1 MKLKITLLLLIPL
14 FTFSQVNLP
23 SIPQPTQFQHYG
35 NQGLGNPNNINVVPN
50 PMNIFNGTDETQK
63 RQQLENEKLI
73 REANQFEKQK
83 EIQMR
88 EIYADINQAKS
99 NINYNLPSYSSLS
112 GTSYYYE
119 VYDRLIKL
127 DTNSISV
134 KDINFQIEN
143 AYYENKQDKAQF
155 DQIIKNS
162 GDFILA
168 KMKELNYNLQS
179 NSAKNFMLFQ
189 FFSETMQLKS
199 NGLKHTAF
207 QYDFD
212 DYMGVK
218 DYSKMFVSKLLATKT
233 GQCHS
238 MPLLYLILAEQIN
251 AEAFLAFSPNHSYIR
266 FKDDDGKWY
275 SIELTNG
282 MFSTTSYILQSGYIK
297 SEALQNK
304 IYMQN
309 LSKKELLSQFY
320 VDLANGYV
328 HKFGYDEFV
337 QKLITK
343 ALELYPNSISANM
356 IQSNLDTV
364 RFEYVMHQ
372 LGINPRKKEEL
383 QNIRSFPQAVALL
396 NKVNQQYNF
405 MDNLGYEHMPDE
417 AYQNW
422 LQSMKEQ
429 KHIQDNEAI
438 RKQFKGLVIKKSL
451 KN

>member
-1 MKLKITLLLLIPL
+1 M
-14 FTFSQVNLP
+14 
-23 SIPQPTQFQHYG
+23 
-35 NQGLGNPNNINVVPN
+35 
-50 PMNIFNGTDETQK
+50 
-63 RQQLENEKLI
+63 
-73 REANQFEKQK
+73 
-83 EIQMR
+83 
-88 EIYADINQAKS
+88 
-99 NINYNLPSYSSLS
+99 
-112 GTSYYYE
+112 
-119 VYDRLIKL
+119 
-127 DTNSISV
+127 
-134 KDINFQIEN
+134 
-143 AYYENKQDKAQF
+143 
-155 DQIIKNS
+155 
-162 GDFILA
+162 
-168 KMKELNYNLQS
+168 
-179 NSAKNFMLFQ
+179 
-189 FFSETMQLKS
+189 
-199 NGLKHTAF
+199 
-207 QYDFD
+207 
-212 DYMGVK
+212 
-218 DYSKMFVSKLLATKT
+218 
-233 GQCHS
+233 
-238 MPLLYLILAEQIN
+238 
-251 AEAFLAFSPNHSYIR
+251 
-266 FKDDDGKWY
+266 
-275 SIELTNG
+275 
-282 MFSTTSYILQSGYIK
+282 
-297 SEALQNK
+297 
-304 IYMQN
+304 
-309 LSKKELLSQFY
+309 LSQFY

>member
-1 MKLKITLLLLIPL
+1 
-14 FTFSQVNLP
+14 
-23 SIPQPTQFQHYG
+23 
-35 NQGLGNPNNINVVPN
+35 
-50 PMNIFNGTDETQK
+50 
-63 RQQLENEKLI
+63 
-73 REANQFEKQK
+73 
-83 EIQMR
+83 
-88 EIYADINQAKS
+88 
-99 NINYNLPSYSSLS
+99 
-112 GTSYYYE
+112 
-119 VYDRLIKL
+119 
-127 DTNSISV
+127 
-134 KDINFQIEN
+134 
-143 AYYENKQDKAQF
+143 
-155 DQIIKNS
+155 
-162 GDFILA
+162 
-168 KMKELNYNLQS
+168 
-179 NSAKNFMLFQ
+179 MLFQ
-189 FFSETMQLKS
+189 FFSETLQLKS

-207 QYDFD
+207 QYDFE

-238 MPLLYLILAEQIN
+238 LPLLYLILAEQIN

-266 FKDDDGKWY
+266 FKDDIGKWY
-275 SIELTNG
+275 NIELTNG

-364 RFEYVMHQ
+364 RFEYVMQQ

-396 NKVNQQYNF
+396 NKVNEQYNF

-422 LQSMKEQ
+422 LQNMKEQ

>member
-1 MKLKITLLLLIPL
+1 MKTLFFLLIPL
-14 FTFSQVNLP
+14 FAFSQVKLP
-23 SIPQPTQFQHYG
+23 TAPQPTQFQHYG

-50 PMNIFNGTDETQK
+50 PMNIFNGTDDIQK
-63 RQQLENEKLI
+63 RQQLQNEKLI
-73 REANQFEKQK
+73 QEANQLEKQK

-88 EIYADINQAKS
+88 EIYADINQSKS
-99 NINYNLPSYSSLS
+99 NINYNLASYSNLS
-112 GTSYYYE
+112 GTNYYYD
-119 VYDRLIKL
+119 VYDKIIQI

-143 AYYENKQDKAQF
+143 AYFENKQDKAQF

-162 GDFILA
+162 GDFIIA
-168 KMKELNYNLQS
+168 KMKELKYDTES
-179 NSAKNFMLFQ
+179 NVAKNFMLFQ
-189 FFSETMQLKS
+189 FFSETLQLKS
-199 NGLKHTAF
+199 NGLKHLPF
-207 QYDFD
+207 KYDFED
-212 DYMGVK
+212 FQGVN
-218 DYSKMFVSKLLATKT
+218 DWSKMFVTKLLATQT

-238 MPLLYLILAEQIN
+238 MPLLYLILAEEIN
-251 AEAFLAFSPNHSYIR
+251 AEAYLAYSPNHSYIR
-266 FKDDDGKWY
+266 FPDDNRKWHN
-275 SIELTNG
+275 IELTNG
-282 MFSTTSYILQSGYIK
+282 MFSTTSSILNSGYIK
-297 SEALQNK
+297 SEALSNK

-364 RFEYVMHQ
+364 RFEYVMQ
-372 LGINPRKKEEL
+372 QIGINPRKKEEL
-383 QNIRSFPQAVALL
+383 QNIRSYPQAVALL

-429 KHIQDNEAI
+429 KHIQDNETI

>member
-1 MKLKITLLLLIPL
+1 MKTLFLLLIPL
-14 FTFSQVNLP
+14 FTFSQVKMP
-23 SIPQPTQFQHYG
+23 TVPQSSQFQHYG
-35 NQGLGNPNNINVVPN
+35 NQGLGNPNNINIVPN
-50 PMNIFNGTDETQK
+50 PMDIFNGTDDIQK
-63 RQQLENEKLI
+63 RQQVQNEKLI
-73 REANQFEKQK
+73 QEANQSEKQK

-88 EIYADINQAKS
+88 EVYADINQSKS
-99 NINYNLPSYSSLS
+99 NINYNLPSYSKLS
-112 GTSYYYE
+112 GTNYYYD
-119 VYDRLIKL
+119 VYDRIIQI
-127 DTNSISV
+127 DTNSLSV

-143 AYYENKQDKAQF
+143 AYFENKQDKAQF

-162 GDFILA
+162 GDFIIA
-168 KMKELNYNLQS
+168 KMKELKYDTES
-179 NSAKNFMLFQ
+179 NVAKNYMLFQ
-189 FFSETMQLKS
+189 FFSENLNLKA
-199 NGLKHTAF
+199 NGLKHTPF
-207 QYDFD
+207 KYDFV
-212 DYMGVK
+212 DYMGQK
-218 DYSKMFVSKLLATKT
+218 DWSKMFVSKLLKTKT

-266 FKDDDGKWY
+266 FKDDIGKWY
-275 SIELTNG
+275 NIELTNG

-364 RFEYVMHQ
+364 RFEYVMQ
-372 LGINPRKKEEL
+372 QIGINPRKKEEL
-383 QNIRSFPQAVALL
+383 QNIRSYPQAVALL
-396 NKVNQQYNF
+396 NKVNEQYNF

-429 KHIQDNEAI
+429 KHLKDNEAI